1 VINLAA
7 AVQVKRV
14 LALKSNS
21 GPGTNPLFGAAC
33 KKTLHL
39 TLLVLFIVFIAAP
52 SLAVA
57 APESAAELD
66 NRVNDVDMVEIQRL
80 VNRMDMEIKEA
91 LPESEFKSLVAK
103 LARGEIPLQP
113 GEIFNQS
120 LKYIFREVVA
130 NSTLL
135 AKLVV
140 LAIICAVLHNLT
152 GAFEKGTTGQLTH
165 MVAYMVLVTMA
176 VGSFGLAVQLGR
188 DVVDKMVVF
197 MQALL
202 PLLLTLLVAV
212 GGITSAAIFHPL
224 VFVTITAFGTIMKN
238 VVLPLI
244 FFAAVLEIV
253 SGLSKEF
260 QVSKMA
266 GLLKGVAMGLMGL
279 MSTIFLGVMAIQGVA
294 GAVGDS
300 LTYRT
305 AKFATNTFIPVVGG
319 VFSDALGAIIRSSL
333 LMKNAVGI
341 AGVLIIAIIVVVP
354 LVKIITMAF
363 IYKLAGAIIQPVGE
377 EDISD
382 CLNSLGNNL
391 ITVFAAVAMVGL
403 LFFFTIAI
411 VVGMGNFTVMLH

>member
-1 VINLAA
+1 MLFICLALVMSPPCAA
-7 AVQVKRV
+7 AAPATGAPDPAAKLDSRVEELDMLEVQRFVNGMDAEIRK
-14 LALKSNS
+14 AL
-21 GPGTNPLFGAAC
+21 PGTDF
-33 KKTLHL
+33 KTLV
-39 TLLVLFIVFIAAP
+39 TG
-52 SLAVA
+52 
-57 APESAAELD
+57 
-66 NRVNDVDMVEIQRL
+66 
-80 VNRMDMEIKEA
+80 
-91 LPESEFKSLVAK
+91 
-103 LARGEIPLQP
+103 LARGDISLQP
-113 GEIFNQS
+113 REIFTRS
-120 LKYIFREVVA
+120 LQYIFREVVA
-130 NSTLL
+130 NSSLL

-165 MVAYMVLVTMA
+165 MVAYMVLVTIA

-188 DVVDKMVVF
+188 EVVDKMVVF

-224 VFVTITAFGTIMKN
+224 VFITITAFGTIMKN
-238 VVLPLI
+238 VVLPLV

-260 QVSKMA
+260 QVSRLA

-305 AKFATNTFIPVVGG
+305 AKFATDTFIPVVGG
-319 VFSDALGAIIRSSL
+319 VFSDALGAIIRTSL

-341 AGVLIIAIIVVVP
+341 AGVLVIALMLAVP

-363 IYKLAGAIIQPVGE
+363 IYKLAGAVIQPVGE
-377 EDISD
+377 ENISN
-382 CLNSLGNNL
+382 CLNGLGNSL

-403 LFFFTIAI
+403 LFFFTLAI
-411 VVGMGNFTVMLH
+411 VVGLGNITVMLH

>member
-1 VINLAA
+1 MP
-7 AVQVKRV
+7 
-14 LALKSNS
+14 LKSDRKA
-21 GPGTNPLFGAAC
+21 GPH
-33 KKTLHL
+33 KKPLHL
-39 TLLVLFIVFIAAP
+39 FLLVLFIFLSTAP
-52 SLAVA
+52 TLAVA
-57 APESAAELD
+57 APESPVEWD
-66 NRVNDVDMVEIQRL
+66 TRVNDLDMVEIQRL
-80 VNRMDMEIKEA
+80 VNRMDMEIQEA
-91 LPESEFKSLVAK
+91 LPESDIKSLIVGLAK
-103 LARGEIPLQP
+103 GDIPLQP

-120 LKYIFREVVA
+120 LQYIFREVVA

-224 VFVTITAFGTIMKN
+224 VFITITAFGTIMKN

-260 QVSKMA
+260 QVSRMA

-305 AKFATNTFIPVVGG
+305 AKFATDTFIPVVGG

-341 AGVLIIAIIVVVP
+341 AGVLIIALIVVVP

-363 IYKLAGAIIQPVGE
+363 IYKLAGAVIQPVGE
-377 EDISD
+377 DNISD
-382 CLNSLGNNL
+382 CLNALGNNL